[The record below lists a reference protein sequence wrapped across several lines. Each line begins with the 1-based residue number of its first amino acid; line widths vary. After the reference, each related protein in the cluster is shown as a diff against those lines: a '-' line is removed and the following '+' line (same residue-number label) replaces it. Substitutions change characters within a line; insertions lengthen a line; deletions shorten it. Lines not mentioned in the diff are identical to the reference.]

1 MLLKIV
7 ISALLAAA
15 LLALCWRLRGVMLT
29 PVKTGEHVRAQVVL
43 WVDGAAPGLEQTVNG
58 LTWLRANGTLRAEVV
73 IVDRGMDRA
82 TADVAAA
89 LEKSGAV
96 KIVN

>member
-7 ISALLAAA
+7 IGAVLAAV

-29 PVKTGEHVRAQVVL
+29 PVKPGEHIRTQIVL
-43 WVDGAAPGLEQTVNG
+43 WVDGAAPSLEQTVNG
-58 LTWLRANGTLRAEVV
+58 LTWLRTNGTLPGDVV
-73 IVDRGMDRA
+73 IVDRGMDPA
-82 TADVAAA
+82 TAEVAAA
-89 LEKSGAV
+89 LAKRGAV